1 MMLARSVGRPRASLE
16 ERTLSWDEVQQAL
29 RSAFFSGEEPD
40 TGQSGAERLS
50 PVAAAHRILTNS
62 FGLIPFGLYRKEG
75 EERVAVDTPEL
86 NRVLKIRPNDY
97 MSPFM
102 LRKVVMSNAFWHG
115 FGAVWNRQGPGGR
128 VVQRIP
134 LPSDCCAIRKDQETG
149 RYWYDYNV
157 DGVRR
162 TFANYELSFLYFET
176 YDGIR
181 GRGLLDLARE
191 AIAVDAMTQR
201 YGKKFYQ
208 NGARLSGIVEI
219 NSDASPETRQKVKSQ
234 FQAYA
239 TDDAFAVAV
248 LDHDMKFT
256 PLGVKQSDAQFIETR
271 EFSVEEISR
280 FTGIPKHMLQTGKE
294 SYDSNAQQRLNYV
307 TDTLL
312 PYVVQWESEDSYK
325 LPLPQE
331 RDAGVYVHGNVEELL
346 RADPTTRA
354 NFYEKMIQNSVFN
367 PDECRAKE
375 EKNPI
380 PGGWGKRFLV
390 TKNLGSLESVLK
402 GEESNA

>member
-1 MMLARSVGRPRASLE
+1 MILDRAINASME
-16 ERTLSWDEVQQAL
+16 TQTLSQEEL
-29 RSAFFSGEEPD
+29 GRFLKNLFLTGEDVE
-40 TGQSGAERLS
+40 TGQRTAERLS
-50 PVAAAHRILTNS
+50 PVAAAHRILSNS
-62 FGLIPFGLYRKEG
+62 FGLIPFGTYVKDGDAR
-75 EERVAVDTPEL
+75 RAVHDPAL
-86 NRVLKIRPNDY
+86 DRLLKVRPNER
-97 MSPFM
+97 MSPF
-102 LRKVVMSNAFWHG
+102 LCQKLIMSNAFWHG

-219 NSDASPETRQKVKSQ
+219 DSDASPETRQKVKSQ

-256 PLGVKQSDAQFIETR
+256 PLGVSQSDAQFIETR

-331 RDAGVYVHGNVEELL
+331 RDAGVYVHGNVEALL